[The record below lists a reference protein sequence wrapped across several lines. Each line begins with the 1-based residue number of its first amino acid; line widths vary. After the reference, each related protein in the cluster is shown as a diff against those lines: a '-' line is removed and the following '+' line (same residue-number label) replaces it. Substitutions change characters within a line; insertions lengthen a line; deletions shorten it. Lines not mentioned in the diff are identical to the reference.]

1 MSREGLVDTTKLRV
15 RGSNPDRAR
24 NFLFCWNIKTVS
36 GAQPASCTMKNVVS
50 FHRGKVG
57 RELNLTTSLHLVRRK
72 RMSGASNLFSLCG
85 ITFILQF
92 LTFAFEGDTVQLVK
106 ILPTVRR
113 NVLFL
118 FYNWE

>member
-1 MSREGLVDTTKLRV
+1 MSREVLVDTTTLRV

-36 GAQPASCTMKNVVS
+36 GSHPASCTMNKVVS
-50 FHRGKVG
+50 FHRGKAG
-57 RELNLTTSLHLVRRK
+57 RDVKLTTHLRLVRRK
-72 RMSGASNLFSLCG
+72 RMSGAVNLFSLCR
-85 ITFILQF
+85 IALLLQF

-106 ILPTVRR
+106 IFPTVRR

-118 FYNWE
+118 CYK